1 MKYSRKM
8 LDDKM
13 SERTKEI
20 FEYSTC
26 IPPYS
31 LAAGNP
37 CRVICK
43 ITEKDHME

>member
-1 MKYSRKM
+1 LILVMKYSRKM

-26 IPPYS
+26 
-31 LAAGNP
+31 
-37 CRVICK
+37 
-43 ITEKDHME
+43 